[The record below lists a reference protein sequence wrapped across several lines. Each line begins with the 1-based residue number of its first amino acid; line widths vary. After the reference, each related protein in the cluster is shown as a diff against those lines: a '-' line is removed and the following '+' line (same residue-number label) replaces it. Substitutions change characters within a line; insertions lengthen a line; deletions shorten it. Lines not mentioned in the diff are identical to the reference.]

1 MSIIAWASSWRLE
14 PTNSNFIKERDIKM
28 SGQKKINNNNKK
40 QKKQKKPIQHYQS
53 SQDVYHIPK
62 VDFSLNQA

>member
-40 QKKQKKPIQHYQS
+40 QKKTQKTNPALSIQPRCLSHS
-53 SQDVYHIPK
+53 K
-62 VDFSLNQA
+62 GWF

>member
-40 QKKQKKPIQHYQS
+40 KQKNQS
-53 SQDVYHIPK
+53 STINPAKMFITFQRLILV
-62 VDFSLNQA
+62 

>member
-40 QKKQKKPIQHYQS
+40 KKKNQS
-53 SQDVYHIPK
+53 STINPAKMFITFQRLILV
-62 VDFSLNQA
+62 